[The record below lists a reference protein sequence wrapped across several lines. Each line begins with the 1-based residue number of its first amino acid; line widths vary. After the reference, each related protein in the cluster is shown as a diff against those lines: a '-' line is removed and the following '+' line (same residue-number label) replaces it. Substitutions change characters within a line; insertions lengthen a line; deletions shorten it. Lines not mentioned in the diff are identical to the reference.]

1 MRGMQRKFLED
12 MGIAKEAIDKILDEN
27 SADIGKAKAD
37 YDNLKKQFDT
47 QAQQIAERDKQLEDL
62 KKSSGDNEA
71 LSQQIA
77 ALQAENQAAKEKY
90 EADVKELKLSTAVK
104 LAIGSSAHDAALV
117 AGLVD
122 KEKLILGDDGTVMG
136 LEEQL
141 KAIKKEKA
149 FLFKEEK
156 PGATIKGGKPAE
168 GTGTTPAGKKPSEM
182 TYSEMCSYLAANPGA
197 KIE

>member
-77 ALQAENQAAKEKY
+77 ALQAENQAAKE
-90 EADVKELKLSTAVK
+90 
-104 LAIGSSAHDAALV
+104 
-117 AGLVD
+117 
-122 KEKLILGDDGTVMG
+122 
-136 LEEQL
+136 
-141 KAIKKEKA
+141 
-149 FLFKEEK
+149 
-156 PGATIKGGKPAE
+156 TIR
-168 GTGTTPAGKKPSEM
+168 
-182 TYSEMCSYLAANPGA
+182 CR
-197 KIE
+197 